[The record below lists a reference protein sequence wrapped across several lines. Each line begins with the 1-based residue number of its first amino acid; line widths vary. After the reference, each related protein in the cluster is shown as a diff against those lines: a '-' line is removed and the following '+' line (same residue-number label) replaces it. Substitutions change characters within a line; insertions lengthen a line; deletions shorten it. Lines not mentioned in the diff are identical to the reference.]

1 MGAMEAATQPT
12 APAQP
17 GTLDS
22 FNPAT
27 GEKVGSVATV
37 APGQVQGIVD
47 EVAEVQ
53 PFWAQLSL
61 DDRARYMRRT
71 AQVIIDSLDEL
82 SLLLARE
89 QGKPR
94 SEAYTMELLPTID
107 GLHWIADNGPKLLS
121 DEKLRYP
128 QIFWKAK
135 KSWIAHEPLGVVGV
149 IAPWNYPWSI
159 PFGEVAIALMCGN
172 GVVLKPASLTPLI
185 GERIQRVFE
194 RAGVPEGLVR
204 TVHGGGRVGNALV

>member
-1 MGAMEAATQPT
+1 MGPMEAAIQPTT
-12 APAQP
+12 APAAP
-17 GTLDS
+17 AGTLD
-22 FNPAT
+22 
-27 GEKVGSVATV
+27 VD
-37 APGQVQGIVD
+37 QVQGVVD

-53 PFWAQLSL
+53 PFWALL
-61 DDRARYMRRT
+61 PLEDRARYMRRT

-82 SLLLARE
+82 SLLLSRE

-121 DEKLRYP
+121 DEKIRYP

-135 KSWIAHEPLGVVGV
+135 QSWVAFEPLGVVGV

-159 PFGEVAIALMCGN
+159 PFGEVAMGLRCGN
-172 GVVLKPASLTPLI
+172 GVVLKPASL
-185 GERIQRVFE
+185 
-194 RAGVPEGLVR
+194 
-204 TVHGGGRVGNALV
+204 